1 MSSAGK
7 KAKPDESAAPVF
19 SADVSAEELKV
30 FIEEAD
36 EQIALLDTDLV
47 RLESEADDPDLI
59 QEIFRATHTM
69 KGSSAMLGY
78 PRMSELAHSMESLL
92 DGVRGGRLSVSPEII
107 DSLLY
112 GLDVLKALRESLTSP
127 DRGLPDIGPAVARL
141 ESAAE
146 MAVSSRGGASQQAG
160 GASQQAG
167 GATATLPP
175 EGAGGSARAGVAVVE
190 REPQAP
196 ANAAP
201 YRWGQHAAQ
210 SVRVDVKTLDSLMN
224 MVEELV
230 IDRSR
235 ISQINRVLESKYAG
249 DELVR
254 DLSQTSSHVI
264 KVINELQQDIMQVRM
279 VPIGTLFNS
288 FPRLVRDLAQRQ
300 GKKIEFTME
309 GLETELDRSIIEQIR
324 DPLIHLL
331 RNAVDHGVEDP
342 ERRVA
347 AGKPPIA
354 LLRLSA
360 SQEGGHIVISME
372 DDGQGIDVNAVKTR
386 AVSRGVITSEEAN
399 RLSMGD
405 AINLVFRPGFSTKEV
420 ATDVSG
426 RGVGLDV
433 VKTNIEKLSG
443 SVVTESRPGEGTRF
457 MIVLPLTLA
466 VIQGLLVSVTD
477 TVYVMPLASVT
488 ETLLIERR
496 EILTIRG
503 KHVIRLRDNVIPLLA
518 LDGSPGLRIDRTG
531 GVDKCFIVVA
541 KDGEKSIGVVVDE
554 LMEQQEFVV
563 KPLGKFLVDIR
574 GIAGA
579 TILGDG
585 QVGLI
590 LDVPALIKMAAP

>member
-1 MSSAGK
+1 LGTTRLKVKQEEDTGA
-7 KAKPDESAAPVF
+7 VF
-19 SADVSAEELKV
+19 GAEVSAEELKV

-36 EQIALLDTDLV
+36 EQIALLDRDLV
-47 RLESEADDPDLI
+47 RLETEGDDPELI

-78 PRMSELAHSMESLL
+78 PRMSDLAHSMESLL
-92 DGVRGGRLSVSPEII
+92 DSLRSGKISVSAEIV

-112 GLDVLKALRESLTSP
+112 GLDILKVLRDALVTPEKGHL
-127 DRGLPDIGPAVARL
+127 DIGPAVARL

-146 MAVSSRGGASQQAG
+146 MAGSLEARGVDREEPTIAAARRSDGN
-160 GASQQAG
+160 G
-167 GATATLPP
+167 GATK
-175 EGAGGSARAGVAVVE
+175 AGTAAE
-190 REPQAP
+190 ECEPQTTGAVTD
-196 ANAAP
+196 
-201 YRWGQHAAQ
+201 RWTQHVPQ

-254 DLSQTSSHVI
+254 DLSQTSNHVI

-300 GKKIEFTME
+300 GKKVEFTME

-331 RNAVDHGVEDP
+331 RNAVDHGVEVP
-342 ERRVA
+342 EKRVE

-354 LLRLSA
+354 LVRLSA
-360 SQEGGHIVISME
+360 FQEGGHIVISME
-372 DDGQGIDVNAVKTR
+372 DDGKGIDVNAVKQK
-386 AVSRGVITSEEAN
+386 AVAKGIISTDEAA
-399 RLSMGD
+399 RLSMAD
-405 AINLVFRPGFSTKEV
+405 AINLVFMPGFSTLEK

-443 SVVTESRPGEGTRF
+443 SVVTESRPGEGTKF

-466 VIQGLLVSVTD
+466 VIQGLLVAVHG

-488 ETLLIERR
+488 ETLLIEQR

-503 KHVIRLRDNVIPLLA
+503 RNVIRLRNNVIPLVT
-518 LDGSPGLRIDRTG
+518 LDNAPGLGKRRADRE
-531 GVDKCFIVVA
+531 DKCFIVVA
-541 KDGEKSIGVVVDE
+541 KDSEKSIGVIVDE

-590 LDVPALIKMAAP
+590 LDVPALIKMATP

>member
-1 MSSAGK
+1 LSETGLKGTQEEANGG
-7 KAKPDESAAPVF
+7 VF
-19 SADVSAEELKV
+19 SAEVSAEELKV

-36 EQIALLDTDLV
+36 EQIALLDRDLV
-47 RLESEADDPDLI
+47 RLETEGDDPELI

-92 DGVRGGRLSVSPEII
+92 DGLRSGKMSVSAEIV

-112 GLDVLKALRESLTSP
+112 GLDILKVLRDSLVSP
-127 DRGLPDIGPAVARL
+127 EKSPTDIGPAVARL
-141 ESAAE
+141 QSAAE
-146 MAVSSRGGASQQAG
+146 MAASLGGRPG
-160 GASQQAG
+160 DRE
-167 GATATLPP
+167 GATARRSDGEGSGKKAATDSEQTTSPVSDRWTLHIP
-175 EGAGGSARAGVAVVE
+175 
-190 REPQAP
+190 
-196 ANAAP
+196 
-201 YRWGQHAAQ
+201 Q

-300 GKKIEFTME
+300 GKKVEFTME

-342 ERRVA
+342 EKRLGV
-347 AGKPPIA
+347 GKPPIA
-354 LLRLSA
+354 LVGLSA
-360 SQEGGHIVISME
+360 FQEGGHIVISME
-372 DDGQGIDVNAVKTR
+372 DDGKGIDVNAVKQK
-386 AVSRGVITSEEAN
+386 AVAKGLISADEVA
-399 RLSMGD
+399 RLSMTD
-405 AINLVFRPGFSTKEV
+405 AVNLVFMPGFSTVEK

-443 SVVTESRPGEGTRF
+443 SVVTESRPGEGTKF

-466 VIQGLLVSVTD
+466 VIQGLLVSVGG

-488 ETLLIERR
+488 ETLLIEQRD
-496 EILTIRG
+496 ILTVRG
-503 KHVIRLRDNVIPLLA
+503 RHVIRLRNTVIPLLS
-518 LDGSPGLRIDRTG
+518 LDGAPGLGMSRADHG
-531 GVDKCFIVVA
+531 DKCFIVVA
-541 KDGEKSIGVVVDE
+541 KDGDRSIGVVVDE

-590 LDVPALIKMAAP
+590 LDVPALIKMATP

>member
-1 MSSAGK
+1 MSTTRLKGTPEEATG
-7 KAKPDESAAPVF
+7 AVF
-19 SADVSAEELKV
+19 SADVSPEELKV

-36 EQIALLDTDLV
+36 EQIALLDRDLV
-47 RLESEADDPDLI
+47 RLETEGDDPELI

-78 PRMSELAHSMESLL
+78 PRMSELAHGMESLL
-92 DGVRGGRLSVSPEII
+92 DALRSGKISVSAEMV

-112 GLDVLKALRESLTSP
+112 SLDILKVLRDALVSP
-127 DRGLPDIGPAVARL
+127 EKRPTDIRPAVARL

-146 MAVSSRGGASQQAG
+146 MAGSLGSHAGDREGTPPAAAKQA
-160 GASQQAG
+160 
-167 GATATLPP
+167 
-175 EGAGGSARAGVAVVE
+175 VAAAADH
-190 REPQAP
+190 EPQTTSP
-196 ANAAP
+196 SP
-201 YRWGQHAAQ
+201 DRWTQHIAQ

-235 ISQINRVLESKYAG
+235 ISQINRVLESKYSG

-300 GKKIEFTME
+300 GKKVEFTME

-342 ERRVA
+342 ERRVES
-347 AGKPPIA
+347 GKPPIA
-354 LLRLSA
+354 LVRLSA
-360 SQEGGHIVISME
+360 FQEGGHIVISME
-372 DDGQGIDVNAVKTR
+372 DDGKGIDVSAVKR
-386 AVSRGVITSEEAN
+386 KAVEKGVIPADEAS
-399 RLSMGD
+399 RLSMAD
-405 AINLVFRPGFSTKEV
+405 AINLVFMPGFSTLDK

-443 SVVTESRPGEGTRF
+443 SVVTESRPGEGTKF

-466 VIQGLLVSVTD
+466 VIQGLLVSVGG

-488 ETLLIERR
+488 ETLLMEQR

-503 KHVIRLRDNVIPLLA
+503 RHVIRLRNNVIPLVS
-518 LDGSPGLRIDRTG
+518 LDGAPKLGMSRTDRR
-531 GVDKCFIVVA
+531 DKCFIVVA

-590 LDVPALIKMAAP
+590 LDVPALIKMATP

>member
-1 MSSAGK
+1 MGTTRLKGK
-7 KAKPDESAAPVF
+7 QEEATGVVF
-19 SADVSAEELKV
+19 SAEVSAEELKV

-36 EQIALLDTDLV
+36 EQIALLDRDLV
-47 RLESEADDPDLI
+47 RLETEGDDPELI

-92 DGVRGGRLSVSPEII
+92 DSLRSGKISVSAEMV

-112 GLDVLKALRESLTSP
+112 GLDILKVLRDALVSP
-127 DRGLPDIGPAVARL
+127 GKGPMDIGPAVARL

-146 MAVSSRGGASQQAG
+146 MAGSLGVSAGDREAPTPASARR
-160 GASQQAG
+160 SDSDP
-167 GATATLPP
+167 GATKPGDAATD
-175 EGAGGSARAGVAVVE
+175 
-190 REPQAP
+190 REPQTTSDVP
-196 ANAAP
+196 D
-201 YRWGQHAAQ
+201 RWTQQFPQ
-210 SVRVDVKTLDSLMN
+210 SVRVDVKTLDNLMN

-254 DLSQTSSHVI
+254 DLSQTSGHVI

-300 GKKIEFTME
+300 GKKVEFTME

-331 RNAVDHGVEDP
+331 RNAVDHGVEEP
-342 ERRVA
+342 EKRLA
-347 AGKPPIA
+347 DGKPPIA
-354 LLRLSA
+354 LVRLSA
-360 SQEGGHIVISME
+360 FQEGGHIVISME
-372 DDGQGIDVNAVKTR
+372 DDGKGIDVNAVKQK
-386 AVSRGVITSEEAN
+386 AVTKAIISADEAA
-399 RLSMGD
+399 RLSMAD
-405 AINLVFRPGFSTKEV
+405 AINLVFMPGFSTLEK

-433 VKTNIEKLSG
+433 VKTNIDKLSG
-443 SVVTESRPGEGTRF
+443 SVVTESRPGEGTKF

-466 VIQGLLVSVTD
+466 VIQGLLVAVHG

-488 ETLLIERR
+488 ETLLIEQR
-496 EILTIRG
+496 EITTIRG
-503 KHVIRLRDNVIPLLA
+503 RNVIRLRNNVIPLVT
-518 LDGSPGLRIDRTG
+518 LDNASGLGKRRADR
-531 GVDKCFIVVA
+531 VDKCFIVVA

-590 LDVPALIKMAAP
+590 LDVPALIKMATP

>member
-1 MSSAGK
+1 MGTTRLKGK
-7 KAKPDESAAPVF
+7 QEEATGVVF
-19 SADVSAEELKV
+19 SAEVSAEELKV

-36 EQIALLDTDLV
+36 EQIALLDRDLV
-47 RLESEADDPDLI
+47 RLETEGDDPELI

-69 KGSSAMLGY
+69 KGSAAMLGY
-78 PRMSELAHSMESLL
+78 PHMSELAHSMESLL
-92 DGVRGGRLSVSPEII
+92 DGLRNGKISVSAEIVDSLLCGLDILKVLRDALVSPEK
-107 DSLLY
+107 
-112 GLDVLKALRESLTSP
+112 GPT
-127 DRGLPDIGPAVARL
+127 DIGPAVARL

-146 MAVSSRGGASQQAG
+146 TAGSLGDGGVTKAG
-160 GASQQAG
+160 TA
-167 GATATLPP
+167 ATD
-175 EGAGGSARAGVAVVE
+175 
-190 REPQAP
+190 REPQTTSAVP
-196 ANAAP
+196 D
-201 YRWGQHAAQ
+201 RWIQHIPQ

-235 ISQINRVLESKYAG
+235 ISQINRVLESRYAG

-254 DLSQTSSHVI
+254 DLSQTSGHVI

-300 GKKIEFTME
+300 GKKVEFTME

-331 RNAVDHGVEDP
+331 RNAVDHGVEEP
-342 ERRVA
+342 EKRVA
-347 AGKPPIA
+347 DGKPPIA
-354 LLRLSA
+354 LVRLSA
-360 SQEGGHIVISME
+360 FQEGGHIVISME
-372 DDGQGIDVNAVKTR
+372 DDGKGIDVNAVKQK
-386 AVSRGVITSEEAN
+386 AVTNAIISADEAA
-399 RLSMGD
+399 RLSMAD
-405 AINLVFRPGFSTKEV
+405 AINLVFMPGFSTLEK

-433 VKTNIEKLSG
+433 VKTNIDRLSG
-443 SVVTESRPGEGTRF
+443 SVVTESRPGEGTKF

-466 VIQGLLVSVTD
+466 VIQGLLVAVHG

-488 ETLLIERR
+488 ETLLIEQR
-496 EILTIRG
+496 EIMTIRG
-503 KHVIRLRDNVIPLLA
+503 RNVIRLRNNVIPLVT
-518 LDGSPGLRIDRTG
+518 LDNASGLGKRRADRMG
-531 GVDKCFIVVA
+531 KCFIVVA

-590 LDVPALIKMAAP
+590 LDVPALIKMATP

>member
-1 MSSAGK
+1 MALSSAGE
-7 KAKPDESAAPVF
+7 KAKPDGSAAPVF
-19 SADVSAEELKV
+19 SVEVTAEELKV

-47 RLESEADDPDLI
+47 RLESEADNPDLI
-59 QEIFRATHTM
+59 QGIFRATHTM

-78 PRMSELAHSMESLL
+78 PSMSEMAHSMESLL
-92 DGVRGGRLSVSPEII
+92 DSVRSGKIPVSPEII

-112 GLDVLKALRESLTSP
+112 GLDVLKALRQSLVSS
-127 DRGLPDIGPAVARL
+127 DKGLPDIGPAVARL

-146 MAVSSRGGASQQAG
+146 MALSPRPGTGQRAGAAAAVRPFESAG
-160 GASQQAG
+160 GAG
-167 GATATLPP
+167 RT
-175 EGAGGSARAGVAVVE
+175 SAAVAE
-190 REPQAP
+190 REPP
-196 ANAAP
+196 ILPNAGP
-201 YRWGQHAAQ
+201 DRWGQHVAQ

-342 ERRVA
+342 ERRVT

-354 LLRLSA
+354 LVRLSA
-360 SQEGGHIVISME
+360 FQKGGHIVISME
-372 DDGQGIDVNAVKTR
+372 DDGQGIDVNAVKKT
-386 AVSRGVITSEEAN
+386 AVSRGVITSEEAS
-399 RLSMGD
+399 RLSKGD
-405 AINLVFRPGFSTKEV
+405 AINLVFMPGFSTREV
-420 ATDVSG
+420 ATDLSG

-433 VKTNIEKLSG
+433 VKTNVEKLSG
-443 SVVTESRPGEGTRF
+443 SVVADSRPGEGTRF

-466 VIQGLLVSVTD
+466 VIQGLLVSVSD

-488 ETLLIERR
+488 ETLLVERR

-503 KHVIRLRDNVIPLLA
+503 KHVIRLRSNVIPLLA
-518 LDGSPGLRIDRTG
+518 LGGPPGRGVDRTG
-531 GVDKCFIVVA
+531 GEGKCFIVVA
-541 KDGEKSIGVVVDE
+541 KDGDKSIGVVVDE

-590 LDVPALIKMAAP
+590 LDVPALVKMAAP

>member
-1 MSSAGK
+1 MSSSGRKGK
-7 KAKPDESAAPVF
+7 QDEGSGAVF
-19 SADVSAEELKV
+19 SAEVSAEELKV

-47 RLESEADDPDLI
+47 RLETEADDPDLI

-92 DGVRGGRLSVSPEII
+92 DSVRSGKISVSPEIV

-112 GLDVLKALRESLTSP
+112 GLDILKVLRDALVSP
-127 DRGLPDIGPAVARL
+127 EKGMTDIGPAVARL

-146 MAVSSRGGASQQAG
+146 MAVSSKADAGEPRRAPAVARPSEGGG
-160 GASQQAG
+160 G
-167 GATATLPP
+167 
-175 EGAGGSARAGVAVVE
+175 EARTSVPVAE
-190 REPQAP
+190 REPQIL
-196 ANAAP
+196 NAAAD
-201 YRWGQHAAQ
+201 RWAQHATQ
-210 SVRVDVKTLDSLMN
+210 SVRVDVRTLDSLMN

-254 DLSQTSSHVI
+254 DLSQTSGHVI

-342 ERRVA
+342 ESRVT

-354 LLRLSA
+354 LVRLSA
-360 SQEGGHIVISME
+360 FQEGGHIVISME
-372 DDGQGIDVNAVKTR
+372 DDGQGIDVNAVKKK
-386 AVSRGVITSEEAN
+386 AVSNGIISAEEAN

-405 AINLVFRPGFSTKEV
+405 AINLVFMPGFSTKEV

-466 VIQGLLVSVTD
+466 VIQGLLVSASG

-488 ETLLIERR
+488 ETLLVERR

-503 KHVIRLRDNVIPLLA
+503 KHVIRLRNNVIPLVT
-518 LDGSPGLRIDRTG
+518 LDGAPKLRIDRTESEG
-531 GVDKCFIVVA
+531 KCFIVVA
-541 KDGEKSIGVVVDE
+541 KDGDKSIGVVVDE

-590 LDVPALIKMAAP
+590 LDVPALIKVAAP

>member
-1 MSSAGK
+1 MGTQKQEGANGG
-7 KAKPDESAAPVF
+7 VF
-19 SADVSAEELKV
+19 SSEVSAEELKV

-47 RLESEADDPDLI
+47 RLETEGDDPELI

-92 DGVRGGRLSVSPEII
+92 DGLRSGRMSVSAEIV

-112 GLDVLKALRESLTSP
+112 GLDILKVLRDSLVSP
-127 DRGLPDIGPAVARL
+127 EKSPADIRPAVARL
-141 ESAAE
+141 ESAAD
-146 MAVSSRGGASQQAG
+146 AAASVSGRPSSRE
-160 GASQQAG
+160 
-167 GATATLPP
+167 GATAVARRSN
-175 EGAGGSARAGVAVVE
+175 GDGGGKKAATDGEQTTSPVSDHWTQHI
-190 REPQAP
+190 PQ
-196 ANAAP
+196 
-201 YRWGQHAAQ
+201 R
-210 SVRVDVKTLDSLMN
+210 VRVDVKTLDSLMN

-300 GKKIEFTME
+300 GKKVEFTME

-342 ERRVA
+342 ESRVG

-354 LLRLSA
+354 LVRLSA

-372 DDGQGIDVNAVKTR
+372 DDGKGIDVNAVKQK
-386 AVSRGVITSEEAN
+386 AMAKGLVSADELA
-399 RLSMGD
+399 RLSMAD
-405 AINLVFRPGFSTKEV
+405 AVNLVFMPGFSTVEK

-443 SVVTESRPGEGTRF
+443 SVVTESRPGEGTKF

-466 VIQGLLVSVTD
+466 VIQGLLVSVSG

-488 ETLLIERR
+488 ETILMEQR
-496 EILTIRG
+496 EILTVRG
-503 KHVIRLRDNVIPLLA
+503 RHVIRLRNNVIPLLS
-518 LDGSPGLRIDRTG
+518 LDGAPGVVMNREG
-531 GVDKCFIVVA
+531 SGDKCFIVVA
-541 KDGEKSIGVVVDE
+541 KDGDRSIGVVVDE

-590 LDVPALIKMAAP
+590 LDVPALIKMATP

>member
-1 MSSAGK
+1 LGTTRLKGK
-7 KAKPDESAAPVF
+7 QEEATGVVLGAE
-19 SADVSAEELKV
+19 VSAEELKV

-36 EQIALLDTDLV
+36 EQIALLDRDLV
-47 RLESEADDPDLI
+47 RLETESDDPELI

-92 DGVRGGRLSVSPEII
+92 DSLRSGKISVSAEIV

-112 GLDVLKALRESLTSP
+112 GLDILKVLRDALVSP
-127 DRGLPDIGPAVARL
+127 EKGPVDIGPAVARL

-146 MAVSSRGGASQQAG
+146 MAGSLRVGASDREEATPAAARRSDGDSGVTKAG
-160 GASQQAG
+160 TA
-167 GATATLPP
+167 ATD
-175 EGAGGSARAGVAVVE
+175 
-190 REPQAP
+190 REPQTTSAVP
-196 ANAAP
+196 D
-201 YRWGQHAAQ
+201 RWTQHVPQ

-235 ISQINRVLESKYAG
+235 MSQINRVLESKYAG

-254 DLSQTSSHVI
+254 DLSQTSGHVI

-300 GKKIEFTME
+300 GKKVEFTME

-331 RNAVDHGVEDP
+331 RNAVDHGVEEP
-342 ERRVA
+342 EKRVA
-347 AGKPPIA
+347 EGKPPIA
-354 LLRLSA
+354 LVRLSA
-360 SQEGGHIVISME
+360 FQEGGHIVISME
-372 DDGQGIDVNAVKTR
+372 DDGKGIDVNAVKKK
-386 AVSRGVITSEEAN
+386 AVAKAVISADEAA
-399 RLSMGD
+399 RLSMAD
-405 AINLVFRPGFSTKEV
+405 AINLVFMPGFSTLEK

-443 SVVTESRPGEGTRF
+443 SVVTESRPGEGTKF

-466 VIQGLLVSVTD
+466 VIQGLLVAVHG

-488 ETLLIERR
+488 ETLLIEQR

-503 KHVIRLRDNVIPLLA
+503 RNVIRLRNNVIPLVT
-518 LDGSPGLRIDRTG
+518 LDNASGLGKRRADHE
-531 GVDKCFIVVA
+531 DKCFIVVA
-541 KDGEKSIGVVVDE
+541 KDSEKSIGVVVDE

-590 LDVPALIKMAAP
+590 LDVPALIKMATP

>member
-1 MSSAGK
+1 MSKTGLKGK
-7 KAKPDESAAPVF
+7 QEEANGGGF
-19 SADVSAEELKV
+19 SAEVSAEELKV

-36 EQIALLDTDLV
+36 EQIALLDRDLV
-47 RLESEADDPDLI
+47 RLETEGDDPELI

-92 DGVRGGRLSVSPEII
+92 DGLRSGKMSVSAEMV

-112 GLDVLKALRESLTSP
+112 GLDILKVLRDSLVSP
-127 DRGLPDIGPAVARL
+127 EKSPADIGPAVARL

-146 MAVSSRGGASQQAG
+146 MAASVGGHRGDREGTTAAVRRSDGDVSGKKA
-160 GASQQAG
+160 
-167 GATATLPP
+167 ATDGEQTTSPV
-175 EGAGGSARAGVAVVE
+175 SD
-190 REPQAP
+190 
-196 ANAAP
+196 
-201 YRWGQHAAQ
+201 RWTQHIPQ

-235 ISQINRVLESKYAG
+235 ISQINRVLETKYAG

-300 GKKIEFTME
+300 GKKVEFTME

-342 ERRVA
+342 EKRVG

-354 LLRLSA
+354 LVRLSA
-360 SQEGGHIVISME
+360 FQEGGHIVISME
-372 DDGQGIDVNAVKTR
+372 DDGKGIDVNAVKQK
-386 AVSRGVITSEEAN
+386 AAAKGLISADEVA
-399 RLSMGD
+399 RLSMTD
-405 AINLVFRPGFSTKEV
+405 AVNLVFMPGFSTVEK

-433 VKTNIEKLSG
+433 VRTNIEKLSG
-443 SVVTESRPGEGTRF
+443 SVVTESRPGEGTKF

-466 VIQGLLVSVTD
+466 VIQGLLVSAGG

-488 ETLLIERR
+488 ETILMEQR
-496 EILTIRG
+496 EIVTVRG
-503 KHVIRLRDNVIPLLA
+503 RHVIRLRNNVIPLVS
-518 LDGSPGLRIDRTG
+518 LDSAPGLGLSRADRG
-531 GVDKCFIVVA
+531 DKCFIVVA
-541 KDGEKSIGVVVDE
+541 RDGEKSIGVVVDE

-590 LDVPALIKMAAP
+590 LDVPALIKMATP

>member
-7 KAKPDESAAPVF
+7 KRQADEGSGPVF
-19 SADVSAEELKV
+19 SAEVSAEELKV

-92 DGVRGGRLSVSPEII
+92 DSVRSGRISVSPEII

-112 GLDVLKALRESLTSP
+112 GLDVLKALRESLVSP
-127 DRGLPDIGPAVARL
+127 EKGLADIGPAVARL

-146 MAVSSRGGASQQAG
+146 MAA
-160 GASQQAG
+160 
-167 GATATLPP
+167 
-175 EGAGGSARAGVAVVE
+175 SARAGGGEPAAALPAARPPDGGGPARTAVPVAE
-190 REPQAP
+190 REPQVLS
-196 ANAAP
+196 NAAP
-201 YRWGQHAAQ
+201 DRWAQHATQ
-210 SVRVDVKTLDSLMN
+210 SVRVDVRTLDSLMN

-309 GLETELDRSIIEQIR
+309 GLDTELDRSIIEQIR

-342 ERRVA
+342 ERRVT

-354 LLRLSA
+354 LVRLLA
-360 SQEGGHIVISME
+360 FQEGGHIVISME
-372 DDGQGIDVNAVKTR
+372 DDGQGIDVNAVKKK
-386 AVSRGVITSEEAN
+386 AVQKGIISPEEAN
-399 RLSMGD
+399 RISMSD
-405 AINLVFRPGFSTKEV
+405 AINLVFKPGFSTKEV

-443 SVVTESRPGEGTRF
+443 SVVTESRPGEGTKF

-466 VIQGLLVSVTD
+466 VIQGLLVSASG

-488 ETLLIERR
+488 ETLLIEQR

-503 KHVIRLRDNVIPLLA
+503 KHVIRLRNNVIPLVTLE
-518 LDGSPGLRIDRTG
+518 GTPRLRTDRSEG
-531 GVDKCFIVVA
+531 ENKCFIVVA
-541 KDGEKSIGVVVDE
+541 KDSDKSIGVVVDE

>member
-1 MSSAGK
+1 MSKSGLARTQEEANGG
-7 KAKPDESAAPVF
+7 VF
-19 SADVSAEELKV
+19 SAEVSAEELKV

-36 EQIALLDTDLV
+36 EQIALLDRDLV
-47 RLESEADDPDLI
+47 RLETEGDDPELI

-69 KGSSAMLGY
+69 KGSAAMLGY

-92 DGVRGGRLSVSPEII
+92 DGLRNGKISVSAEII

-112 GLDVLKALRESLTSP
+112 GLDILKVLRDALVSP
-127 DRGLPDIGPAVARL
+127 EKGPTDIGPAVARL

-146 MAVSSRGGASQQAG
+146 TAGSLGDGGVTKAG
-160 GASQQAG
+160 TA
-167 GATATLPP
+167 ATD
-175 EGAGGSARAGVAVVE
+175 
-190 REPQAP
+190 REPQTTSAVP
-196 ANAAP
+196 D
-201 YRWGQHAAQ
+201 RWIQHIPQ

-235 ISQINRVLESKYAG
+235 ISQINRVLESRYAG

-254 DLSQTSSHVI
+254 DLSQTSGHVI

-300 GKKIEFTME
+300 GKKVEFTME

-331 RNAVDHGVEDP
+331 RNAVDHGVEEP
-342 ERRVA
+342 EKRVT

-354 LLRLSA
+354 LVRLSA
-360 SQEGGHIVISME
+360 FQEGGHIVISME
-372 DDGQGIDVNAVKTR
+372 DDGKGIDVKAVKQK
-386 AVSRGVITSEEAN
+386 AVAKGIISADEAA
-399 RLSMGD
+399 RLSMAD
-405 AINLVFRPGFSTKEV
+405 AINLVFMPGFSTLEK

-443 SVVTESRPGEGTRF
+443 SVVTESRPGEGTKF

-466 VIQGLLVSVTD
+466 VIQGLLVAVQG

-488 ETLLIERR
+488 ETLLIEQR

-503 KHVIRLRDNVIPLLA
+503 RSVIRLRNNVIPLA
-518 LDGSPGLRIDRTG
+518 TLDSASGRRSAGREG
-531 GVDKCFIVVA
+531 KCFIVVA

-590 LDVPALIKMAAP
+590 LDVPALIKMATP

>member
-1 MSSAGK
+1 LGTTRLKGK
-7 KAKPDESAAPVF
+7 QEEATGVVF
-19 SADVSAEELKV
+19 SAEVSAEELKV

-36 EQIALLDTDLV
+36 EQIALLDRDLV
-47 RLESEADDPDLI
+47 RLETEGDDPELI

-69 KGSSAMLGY
+69 KGSAAMLGY

-92 DGVRGGRLSVSPEII
+92 DGLRNGKISVSAEIV

-112 GLDVLKALRESLTSP
+112 GLDILKVLRDALVSP
-127 DRGLPDIGPAVARL
+127 GKSPMDIGPAVARL

-146 MAVSSRGGASQQAG
+146 MAEPSGILAG
-160 GASQQAG
+160 GREDTTPAARRSDGDGGVTKAG
-167 GATATLPP
+167 TAETD
-175 EGAGGSARAGVAVVE
+175 
-190 REPQAP
+190 REPQTASGVP
-196 ANAAP
+196 D
-201 YRWGQHAAQ
+201 RWTQQFPQ
-210 SVRVDVKTLDSLMN
+210 SVRVDVKTLDNLMN

-254 DLSQTSSHVI
+254 DLSQTSGHVI

-300 GKKIEFTME
+300 GKKVEFTME

-331 RNAVDHGVEDP
+331 RNAVDHGVEEPDK
-342 ERRVA
+342 RVA
-347 AGKPPIA
+347 DGKPPIA
-354 LLRLSA
+354 LVRLSA
-360 SQEGGHIVISME
+360 FQEGGHIVISME
-372 DDGQGIDVNAVKTR
+372 DDGKGIDVNAVKQK
-386 AVSRGVITSEEAN
+386 AVAKAIISADEAA
-399 RLSMGD
+399 RLSMAD
-405 AINLVFRPGFSTKEV
+405 AINLVFMPGFSTLEK

-433 VKTNIEKLSG
+433 VKTNIDKLSG
-443 SVVTESRPGEGTRF
+443 SVVTESRPGEGTKF

-466 VIQGLLVSVTD
+466 VIQGLLVAVHG

-488 ETLLIERR
+488 ETLLIEQR
-496 EILTIRG
+496 EIMTIRG
-503 KHVIRLRDNVIPLLA
+503 RNVIRLRNNVIPLVT
-518 LDGSPGLRIDRTG
+518 LDNASGLGKRRADR
-531 GVDKCFIVVA
+531 VDKCFIVVA

-590 LDVPALIKMAAP
+590 LDVPALIKMATP

>member
-1 MSSAGK
+1 MGTTRLKGK
-7 KAKPDESAAPVF
+7 QEEATGVVF
-19 SADVSAEELKV
+19 SAEVSAEELKV

-36 EQIALLDTDLV
+36 EQIALLDRDLV
-47 RLESEADDPDLI
+47 RLETEGDDPELI

-69 KGSSAMLGY
+69 KGSAAMLGY

-92 DGVRGGRLSVSPEII
+92 DGLRNGKISVSAEII

-112 GLDVLKALRESLTSP
+112 GLDILKVLRDALVSP
-127 DRGLPDIGPAVARL
+127 EKGPTDIGPAVARL

-146 MAVSSRGGASQQAG
+146 TAGSLGDGGVTKAG
-160 GASQQAG
+160 TA
-167 GATATLPP
+167 ATD
-175 EGAGGSARAGVAVVE
+175 
-190 REPQAP
+190 REPQTTSAVP
-196 ANAAP
+196 D
-201 YRWGQHAAQ
+201 RWIQHIPQ

-235 ISQINRVLESKYAG
+235 ISQINRVLESRYAG

-254 DLSQTSSHVI
+254 DLSQTSGHVI

-300 GKKIEFTME
+300 GKKVEFTME

-331 RNAVDHGVEDP
+331 RNAVDHGVEEP
-342 ERRVA
+342 EKRVA
-347 AGKPPIA
+347 DGKPPIA
-354 LLRLSA
+354 LVRLSA
-360 SQEGGHIVISME
+360 FQEGGHIVISME
-372 DDGQGIDVNAVKTR
+372 DDGKGIDVNAVKQK
-386 AVSRGVITSEEAN
+386 AVTNAIISADEAA
-399 RLSMGD
+399 RLSMAD
-405 AINLVFRPGFSTKEV
+405 AINLVFMPGFSTLEK

-433 VKTNIEKLSG
+433 VKTNIDKLSG
-443 SVVTESRPGEGTRF
+443 SVVTESRPGEGTKF

-466 VIQGLLVSVTD
+466 VIQGLLVAVHG

-488 ETLLIERR
+488 ETLLIEQR
-496 EILTIRG
+496 EIMTIRG
-503 KHVIRLRDNVIPLLA
+503 RNVIRLRNNVIPLVT
-518 LDGSPGLRIDRTG
+518 LDNASGLGKRRADRVG
-531 GVDKCFIVVA
+531 KCFIVVA

-590 LDVPALIKMAAP
+590 LDVPALIKMATP

>member
-1 MSSAGK
+1 MSKSGPKGTQTQEEANGG
-7 KAKPDESAAPVF
+7 VF
-19 SADVSAEELKV
+19 SAEVSAEELKV

-36 EQIALLDTDLV
+36 EQIALLDRDLV
-47 RLESEADDPDLI
+47 RLETEGDDPELI

-92 DGVRGGRLSVSPEII
+92 DGLRSGKISVSVEIV

-112 GLDVLKALRESLTSP
+112 GLDILKILRDSLVSP
-127 DRGLPDIGPAVARL
+127 EKSPPDIGPAVARL
-141 ESAAE
+141 ESAADL
-146 MAVSSRGGASQQAG
+146 AASAG
-160 GASQQAG
+160 GQEGTVAARRSNGDGSGKKA
-167 GATATLPP
+167 ATDGEQTTSPM
-175 EGAGGSARAGVAVVE
+175 SDH
-190 REPQAP
+190 
-196 ANAAP
+196 
-201 YRWGQHAAQ
+201 WTQHIPQ

-300 GKKIEFTME
+300 GKKVEFTME

-342 ERRVA
+342 DKRVA
-347 AGKPPIA
+347 SGKPPIA
-354 LLRLSA
+354 LVRLSA
-360 SQEGGHIVISME
+360 FQEGGHIVISME
-372 DDGQGIDVNAVKTR
+372 DDGRGIDVNAVKQK
-386 AVSRGVITSEEAN
+386 AMAKGLISADEVA
-399 RLSMGD
+399 RLSMTD
-405 AINLVFRPGFSTKEV
+405 AVNLVFLPGFSTV
-420 ATDVSG
+420 DRATDVSG

-443 SVVTESRPGEGTRF
+443 SVVTESRPGEGTKF

-466 VIQGLLVSVTD
+466 VIQGLLVSVGG

-488 ETLLIERR
+488 ETILIEQRD
-496 EILTIRG
+496 ILTIRG
-503 KHVIRLRDNVIPLLA
+503 RHVIRLRNNVIPLLS
-518 LDGSPGLRIDRTG
+518 LDGAPRVGLGREIFG
-531 GVDKCFIVVA
+531 DKCFIVVA
-541 KDGEKSIGVVVDE
+541 KDGDRSIGVVVDE

-590 LDVPALIKMAAP
+590 LDVPALIKMATP

>member
-1 MSSAGK
+1 MGTTRLKGK
-7 KAKPDESAAPVF
+7 QEEATGVVF
-19 SADVSAEELKV
+19 SAEVSAEELKV

-36 EQIALLDTDLV
+36 EQIALLDRDLV
-47 RLESEADDPDLI
+47 RLETEGDDPELI

-69 KGSSAMLGY
+69 KGSAAMLGY

-92 DGVRGGRLSVSPEII
+92 DGLRNGKISVSAEIV

-112 GLDVLKALRESLTSP
+112 GLDILKVLRDALVSP
-127 DRGLPDIGPAVARL
+127 GKSPMDIGPAVARL

-146 MAVSSRGGASQQAG
+146 MAEPSGILAG
-160 GASQQAG
+160 GRDDTTSAARRSDGDG
-167 GATATLPP
+167 GATKAGTAATD
-175 EGAGGSARAGVAVVE
+175 
-190 REPQAP
+190 REPQTTSAVP
-196 ANAAP
+196 D
-201 YRWGQHAAQ
+201 RWIQHIPQ
-210 SVRVDVKTLDSLMN
+210 SVRVDVKTLDNLMN

-254 DLSQTSSHVI
+254 DLSQTSGHVI

-300 GKKIEFTME
+300 GKKVEFTME

-331 RNAVDHGVEDP
+331 RNAVDHGVEEP
-342 ERRVA
+342 EKRVA
-347 AGKPPIA
+347 DGKPPIA
-354 LLRLSA
+354 LVRLSA
-360 SQEGGHIVISME
+360 FQEGGHIVISME
-372 DDGQGIDVNAVKTR
+372 DDGKGIDVNAVKQK
-386 AVSRGVITSEEAN
+386 AVTKAIISADEAA
-399 RLSMGD
+399 RLSMAD
-405 AINLVFRPGFSTKEV
+405 AINLVFMPGFSTLEK

-433 VKTNIEKLSG
+433 VKTNIDKLSG
-443 SVVTESRPGEGTRF
+443 SVVTESRPGEGTKF

-466 VIQGLLVSVTD
+466 VIQGLLVAVHG

-488 ETLLIERR
+488 ETLLIEQR
-496 EILTIRG
+496 EITTIRG
-503 KHVIRLRDNVIPLLA
+503 RNVIRLRNNVIPLVT
-518 LDGSPGLRIDRTG
+518 LDNASGLGKRRADR
-531 GVDKCFIVVA
+531 VDKCFIVVA

-590 LDVPALIKMAAP
+590 LDVPALIKMATP